1 MTSPIKA
8 DTAEVTNANSSSGGN
23 TSMDTGVS
31 SDLSESRPSL
41 IGDDDDDEDAEL
53 TILDESIEGGEE
65 EEHQIGGEGGSDG
78 AESGRHSADSAAL
91 RQRRIKRRTRKGRD
105 DDEDDATL
113 SKSGGRKRQRLM
125 QMQNNGG
132 NSIAPSSSSL
142 SSSNSI
148 RNQQQRISI
157 RNSIVE
163 SAAAAVVAATA
174 AVNLKC
180 PECGNDSFAGRTQL
194 IHHLELAH
202 PAALALVA
210 AAAAATASIDPA
222 KHLSTTTATSSG
234 QTVNQLLQDRF
245 IAAGEEAEDEYEN
258 EHDDPFTVL
267 LRDMKMKAQFPCRLC
282 TAVFTN
288 LGALKGKISF
298 EYQLTVV
305 CCVRKGATAKGKLNK
320 EENLVIY

>member
-1 MTSPIKA
+1 
-8 DTAEVTNANSSSGGN
+8 
-23 TSMDTGVS
+23 MDTGVS

-53 TILDESIEGGEE
+53 TILDESIEGGGGEE

-113 SKSGGRKRQRLM
+113 SNSGGRKRQRLM

-132 NSIAPSSSSL
+132 NSIALSSSPS

-163 SAAAAVVAATA
+163 SAAAAVAATA

-180 PECGNDSFAGRTQL
+180 PECGDDSFAGRTQL

-222 KHLSTTTATSSG
+222 KHLSTTTALSSG
-234 QTVNQLLQDRF
+234 QKVNQLLQDRF
-245 IAAGEEAEDEYEN
+245 IAAGEEEEDEYEN

-305 CCVRKGATAKGKLNK
+305 CCVRKGATAKKEITKRGKSRYLLTN
-320 EENLVIY
+320 